1 MFQGHVTD
9 ISGRQNKILGVEIPT
24 TLTRDTLLT
33 LIDGHDSKR
42 PPQTL
47 RPNESAEIQVM
58 FFVQPV
64 VSEPG
69 KPWRTSLVFIDQYNN
84 RHEVKNCIF
93 REEPSAAQ

>member
-64 VSEPG
+64 VGEPG

-93 REEPSAAQ
+93 REAPSAAQ